1 MSFRRRVP
9 GLLLLLFTVM
19 TMVYSCRS
27 TTDLVLDD
35 PVFLED
41 MVRAALNDESF
52 VITPEDYPGIQQ
64 LMSDERADY
73 RMAAL
78 VMALQANNE
87 TLIPVVVAAA
97 FDENQDVADAA
108 LDAMLQDTDV
118 YIPYLKTLLERGNK
132 QDRIDA
138 LRLLADVGGEGL
150 VPLFIEYFTDSDPD
164 VRNQAS
170 VSVRAVAPRDN
181 PFLRDALKNPDPLAA
196 SIAYRTLGRYEDR
209 DDMPVFI
216 EAFTSPSSEVRRE
229 AQLAALRTGESGLPF
244 LHIVASDPVQPYQSR
259 LSSLD
264 VIQGLRSTDSLPM
277 LIDLLDDEN
286 ERIVLK
292 VNSILGTYGSEAV
305 PALADLYD
313 ESDEAFRVQ
322 AVRLM
327 GDIRSPAALPTL
339 MRALDDPSQTVRA
352 IASAS
357 VEAFGEDAWPS
368 LRAVVAADGTP
379 YGRRTA
385 LGMLRRGGDPLLAVN
400 KDNTPNIRAILLLI
414 TESEKEQLDE
424 YLSRTEVSRLR
435 TETILSLKEAWEIAE
450 EFVVLDEAISEGTD
464 PYLYAWR
471 RRELYSVAGREALE
485 RSFEELHR
493 YFETRDS
500 SILEKSQALRTESRR
515 LEEEARKQRDLIEAM
530 SASVKAAGEVR
541 LETYRNLRDQL
552 VRTWQYAV
560 PELRPLAQALYAQ
573 QGLDPAALS
582 RESALLN

>member
-1 MSFRRRVP
+1 
-9 GLLLLLFTVM
+9 M

-41 MVRAALNDESF
+41 MVRAALNDERF
-52 VITPEDYPGIQQ
+52 VITPEDYPGIRK
-64 LMSDERADY
+64 LMADERADY

-78 VMALQANNE
+78 IMALQANDE
-87 TLIPVVVAAA
+87 TLIPTVVAAA
-97 FDENQDVADAA
+97 LDENQDVADAA
-108 LDAMLQDTDV
+108 LDAMLQDTEV
-118 YIPYLKTLLERGNK
+118 YIPYLLNLLERGNA

-138 LRLLADVGGEGL
+138 LRLLAAVGGEGL
-150 VPLFIEYFTDSDPD
+150 VPLFIESFADSDPD

-170 VSVRAVAPRDN
+170 VSVRAVASRDN
-181 PFLRDALKNPDPLAA
+181 SFLRDALEHPDPLSA
-196 SIAYRTLGRYEDR
+196 SIAYRTLGRYADP

-244 LHIVASDPVQPYQSR
+244 LHIVASDPIRPYRSR
-259 LSSLD
+259 LSSLE
-264 VIQGLRSTDSLPM
+264 VIQGLRSTESLSM

-292 VNSILGTYGSEAV
+292 VNSILGTYGSEAI

-313 ESDEAFRVQ
+313 ESDEDFRVH

-339 MRALDDPSQTVRA
+339 MWALDDPSQTVRLTA
-352 IASAS
+352 AAS
-357 VEAFGEDAWPS
+357 VEAYGEDAWPS
-368 LRAVVAADGTP
+368 LRAVIAAEGTP

-385 LGMLRRGGDPLLAVN
+385 LRLLRRGSDPRLAVN
-400 KDNTPNIRAILLLI
+400 VDNTPNIRALQFLI
-414 TESEKEQLDE
+414 TESEREQIDE
-424 YLSRTEVSRLR
+424 YLTQTEMSRLR
-435 TETILSLKEAWEIAE
+435 AETILSLKEAWEIAE
-450 EFVVLDEAISEGTD
+450 DFVALDEAISEGTD

-471 RRELYSVAGREALE
+471 RRVLFAVAGREALE
-485 RSFEELHR
+485 QSFEELHV

-500 SILEKSQALRTESRR
+500 AILEKARVLRAESRR
-515 LEEEARKQRDLIEAM
+515 LEDEARKQRDIIESM

-541 LETYRNLRDQL
+541 LETYRSLRDQL

-573 QGLDPAALS
+573 RGLDPAALS